1 MPSKDFSIFV
11 LYTQSSFPCLEKTK
25 ENYHILHLENP
36 PLQSLFLS
44 RARMVALE
52 SQKMDSSLES
62 LLKHVFL
69 FVVS

>member
-36 PLQSLFLS
+36 PLQSLFF
-44 RARMVALE
+44 
-52 SQKMDSSLES
+52 KSSENGGFGEP
-62 LLKHVFL
+62 KNGQ
-69 FVVS
+69 